1 VGQAKLPFVGMPG
14 LRRVTVGDP
23 DLGLGLAE
31 EIIEHC
37 GGAAVGDQMVESE
50 CGAVALGQACVFPPL
65 SFGGALVARP

>member
-1 VGQAKLPFVGMPG
+1 LPFIGMPG
-14 LRRVTVGDP
+14 LRRVTVGHP

-31 EIIEHC
+31 EIIEHRST
-37 GGAAVGDQMVESE
+37 AAVDDQMVESE